1 MTAVAQRSGPAWWV
15 VLLEG
20 IAAIILGIMLLTAP
34 AITIETI
41 VIFLGA
47 FWLVDGIFSIIRI
60 FINDSDTHWGWL
72 LARGILGILAGLYIL
87 RHPLISAIIV
97 PTIFVLVMGI
107 QGIIIGVIALIEAFR
122 GGGWGAGIMGALSV
136 IFGLMLTFNPMLGAL
151 ALPWVFGILG
161 LIGGVVL
168 IIQAFRLK

>member
-1 MTAVAQRSGPAWWV
+1 MAAVATKSGPAWWV

-20 IAAIILGIMLLTAP
+20 IAAIILGLLLLTAP
-34 AITIETI
+34 AITVETI

-47 FWLVDGIFSIIRI
+47 FWLVDGIFSIVRI
-60 FINDSDTHWGWL
+60 FLKDSDTHWGWL
-72 LARGILGILAGLYIL
+72 LARGILGILAGIYIL
-87 RHPLISAIIV
+87 RHRLISGIMV

-122 GGGWGAGIMGALSV
+122 GGGWGPGIMGALSI
-136 IFGLMLTFNPMLGAL
+136 IFGLILTFNSFLGAL
-151 ALPWVFGILG
+151 ALPWVFGIFG